1 MKKIINKSWALIV
14 LTAFLVSFFGC
25 NDAENSAV
33 EGNMVYIKDAYVE
46 KFGEVY
52 VEDGFITNL
61 TIPIGQT
68 RMLSPEDSTIVQIEY
83 SPDIL
88 DEFNKRYGKDYRF
101 YPLDQWTSEKTS
113 VVINKQAVS
122 ASLSLDVQSFT
133 QDQKDSGNV
142 YAIPITISSADKA
155 GVMQGSETLIYV
167 LRKQPIATVASIANG
182 DQYLRLDMSQYG
194 EEIVVSEMTLE
205 FLFNINAP
213 FRTTNNHV
221 MFYNNNGTPNS
232 FFTRLEGGSGG
243 LDNAEFEVKMDADVI
258 NAVPAGSGKFE
269 VDKWYHIAVV
279 NTTSN
284 KCYVYINGI
293 RCAYKEIPTSNM
305 TLRTPLSVG
314 TDSRWFG
321 FNWGGGNIGATKVAE
336 IRFWNK
342 ARTAEQIKEN
352 MYSVASDS
360 EGLLGYWK
368 VNDGIDEH
376 GIGYNVANS
385 IGGPTAPTGY
395 ANNRVNL
402 TWYPEQRLN
411 VN

>member
-68 RMLSPEDSTIVQIEY
+68 RMLSPDEATTVQFEY

-142 YAIPITISSADKA
+142 YAIPITISSADKG
-155 GVMQGSETLIYV
+155 GVMRGSETLIYV
-167 LRKQPIATVASIANG
+167 LRKQPIATVGSIASG
-182 DQYLRLDMSQYG
+182 DQYLRFDMSQHG
-194 EEIVVSEMTLE
+194 SEVVVSEMTLE
-205 FLFNINAP
+205 FLFRIPSP
-213 FRTTNNHV
+213 FRTSNNHV
-221 MFYNNNGTPNS
+221 MFYNNAGGTPSS

-305 TLRTPLSVG
+305 TLNTSLTPQWG
-314 TDSRWFG
+314 G
-321 FNWGGGNIGATKVAE
+321 FNWGGGHIGTTMVAE
-336 IRFWNK
+336 VRFWDR

-352 MYSVASDS
+352 MYSVASTS

-368 VNDGIDEH
+368 INDGSGFE
-376 GIGYNVANS
+376 VANS
-385 IGGPTAPTGY
+385 VGGTAGRSD
-395 ANNRVNL
+395 NRVNL
-402 TWYPEQRLN
+402 TWHTEQRLN